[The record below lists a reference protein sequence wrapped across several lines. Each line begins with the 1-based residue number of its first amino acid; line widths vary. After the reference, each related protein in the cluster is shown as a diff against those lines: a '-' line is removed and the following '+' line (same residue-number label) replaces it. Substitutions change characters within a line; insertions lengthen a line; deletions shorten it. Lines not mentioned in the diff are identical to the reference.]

1 MRLKKY
7 MEIRS
12 KVRSILEKLNINEAP
27 IPVEQVADLFS
38 LKIIYYPKF
47 PDSVSGTIIKD
58 EDLHA
63 IGVNANHPR
72 VRQRFTV
79 AHELGHYIMGH
90 DEAPILDDTFDK
102 NSDKERE
109 ANKFASELLMP
120 YALLKSDIEKENHD
134 IPSLARKY
142 EVSEQSISI
151 RLLETSLI
159 NSPNL
164 KKPL

>member
-1 MRLKKY
+1 

-12 KVRSILEKLNINEAP
+12 KVRSILKNLNIKEAP
-27 IPVEQVADLFS
+27 IPVERVANLFS
-38 LKIIYYPKF
+38 LEVVYYPKF

-63 IGVNANHPR
+63 IGINQNHPE
-72 VRQRFTV
+72 VRQRFTI
-79 AHELGHYIMGH
+79 AHEIGHYIMGH
-90 DEAPILDDTFDK
+90 DENKILDDTFDK
-102 NSDKERE
+102 NTDKERE

-120 YALLKSDIEKENHD
+120 YDLLKSDIEQKAQD
-134 IPSLARKY
+134 IPSLAKKY
-142 EVSEQSISI
+142 EVSEQAMSI

-159 NSPNL
+159 NSNNL